1 MQIDHVAAFCHGGVG
16 GNPAGVAVMKVWPAD
31 AVMQRA
37 AAEIGYSETAFA
49 VREGAGWRVRYFS
62 PLAEVPFCGHATIA
76 LGSVLA
82 ARFGAG
88 TFPLYLTQGEIAVR
102 AEAER
107 AELTSPPTRSEVLGD
122 WALGQVLD
130 LFDLNADDLDPRMP
144 PRLAF
149 AGARH
154 AVLLLRNRARLVAM
168 AYPFDPVRALMQAE
182 DWTTIALV
190 VETGPLAFAARNA
203 FAVGGVVEDPATGA
217 AAAALGGALVDV
229 GWPGLAGAR
238 RFTIAQGDDM
248 GAPSRLQVQV
258 TGRAGDPVNVS
269 GAARIMRRPTILGSP
284 DP

>member
-1 MQIDHVAAFCHGGVG
+1 MQIDHIAAFSQGGAG
-16 GNPAGVAVMKVWPAD
+16 GNPAGVAVMEDWPAD

-37 AAEIGYSETAFA
+37 AAKIGYSETVFA

-76 LGSVLA
+76 LGAVLA

-88 TFPLYLTQGEIAVR
+88 VFPLYLAQGEIAVR
-102 AEAER
+102 ADAER
-107 AELTSPPTRSEVLGD
+107 AELTSPPTRSDVLDSG
-122 WALGQVLD
+122 ALRQVLD
-130 LFDLNADDLDPRMP
+130 LFGLDPNDLDPRMP

-149 AGARH
+149 AGAQH
-154 AVLLLRNRARLVAM
+154 AVLLMRDRARLSAM
-168 AYPFDPVRALMQAE
+168 RYPFEPVRELMQAE

-217 AAAALGGALVDV
+217 AAAALGGALVDI
-229 GWPGLAGAR
+229 GWPGLVGGG

-248 GAPSRLQVQV
+248 GAPSRLEVQV
-258 TGRAGDPVNVS
+258 TGRAGDPVKVS
-269 GAARIMRRPTILGSP
+269 GAPRIMRRPTILAKA